1 MSTEIYPVAS
11 ETGFVRS
18 LTLGKV
24 CDWCYA
30 DAVGPVSKIT
40 DEFGLSSLACNMH
53 GTEWFP
59 EIYPE
64 SDTTDLVNIV
74 WPYGEGRPNPV
85 GVDTPDSPV
94 PWYPLMS
101 HRQGLRMNDPGS
113 LASAFI
119 ILALEGRTAHH
130 SSEWNPP
137 AWSNQD

>member
-11 ETGFVRS
+11 GTGFTRS
-18 LTLGKV
+18 VQFGKIQ
-24 CDWCYA
+24 CGWC
-30 DAVGPVSKIT
+30 VNPGVWKIT
-40 DEFGLSSLACNMH
+40 DQFGLTEYACTVH

-59 EIYPE
+59 EVFPE
-64 SDTTDLVNIV
+64 SDTTDLCKIV

-85 GVDTPDSPV
+85 GVDTPDNPV

-137 AWSNQD
+137 AWSN